1 MPKVTQENINELMQE
16 LITIISETNGISLN
30 DTLELLMHSPTL
42 KAKRT
47 SHKLILEFQRLLADF
62 HQDEID
68 VYTLLNHS
76 VAKAFFEFFR
86 HFPLPYHEEHIH
98 LTGSM
103 SAEFLYPR
111 LKVLLEGPNRKIY
124 EEKIIQAYGVKSIPI
139 KSVEDV
145 DNLIR
150 LKEGEQFKE
159 YLRILYLP
167 KLVLYSKEAHVEA
180 AYHMASELYN
190 KYNVGSIRLKF
201 TLSRATTD
209 KSEQIPG
216 LESVNEEDVVM
227 GLYEGFKR
235 FQNEHPFY
243 QFILSP
249 CFRKEA
255 EFFDNE
261 NFKTKEEH
269 FLYQCEKIIELVKKF
284 PELNDHLVEVDTVGD
299 EKELYR
305 KAHFMQMKAG
315 FRKLQYEGFKI
326 RSHHGETWK
335 SLKKGIQ
342 SVDNAMNIW
351 RVDTLEHGLSLGI
364 NPNYYYHRMFQ
375 RVMEENEKS
384 NGLNP
389 KNIEYHEIM
398 DMEWRDLIVRD
409 KLIQGVPLTEIE
421 QLSFLKTKF
430 HAAREVESY
439 QHDVLNRLI
448 NKEVSLVALPSS
460 NMKLT
465 GAFPDYKDHPFS
477 WWEKK
482 GVTLGVGTDNYITHN
497 TDFIQEM
504 LILLFSDPDNLKITK
519 LLMVT
524 TKESR
529 RAYISSLLWQMRKKF
544 CVNE

>member
-42 KAKRT
+42 KGKRT
-47 SHKLILEFQRLLADF
+47 PHKLIQEFQRLLADF

-76 VAKAFFEFFR
+76 VSKAFFEFFKN
-86 HFPLPYHEEHIH
+86 FPLPYHEEHIH

-124 EEKIIQAYGVKSIPI
+124 EEKIIQAYGEKSIPI

-190 KYNVGSIRLKF
+190 NYNVGSIRLKF

-235 FQNEHPFY
+235 FQDEHPFY

-269 FLYQCEKIIELVKKF
+269 FLYQCEKIIELVRKF
-284 PELNDHLVEVDTVGD
+284 PELKDHLVEVDTVGD

-482 GVTLGVGTDNYITHN
+482 GVTLGVGTDNYITLD

-529 RAYISSLLWQMRKKF
+529 RAYISSLL
-544 CVNE
+544 

>member
-1 MPKVTQENINELMQE
+1 MPKVTQETINELMQE
-16 LITIISETNGISLN
+16 LITIVSETNGISLN
-30 DTLELLMHSPTL
+30 DTLELMMHSPSL
-42 KAKRT
+42 KTQRKP
-47 SHKLILEFQRLLADF
+47 HKLIQEFQRLLADF

-76 VAKAFFEFFR
+76 VAKAFFEFFKN
-86 HFPLPYHEEHIH
+86 FPLPYHEEHIH

-124 EEKIIQAYGVKSIPI
+124 EEKIIQAYGNKSIPI
-139 KSVEDV
+139 TSVEDV

-190 KYNVGSIRLKF
+190 NYNVGSIRLKF

-209 KSEQIPG
+209 KTEQIPG

-235 FQNEHPFY
+235 FKDEHPFY

-284 PELNDHLVEVDTVGD
+284 PELKDHLVEVDTVGD

-482 GVTLGVGTDNYITHN
+482 GVTLGVGTDNYITLN

-544 CVNE
+544 CTT